1 MGRPA
6 VVSQVVTRFAR
17 LPSCRTRG
25 KTTGTLHFADAIAN
39 AVLFL
44 HHTGFGP
51 APLMSAHDA
60 PVAAGGVSPAVE
72 RLREVGTGVSAAFV
86 LLAALL
92 PLGLIAFAPLGESAV
107 QAGVRAAFAAAIFGN
122 VTALFLSGALLPN
135 EVPRASSVFLFA
147 AFVGRIAFDP
157 ALRGLPGGGAAEIVF
172 LAAVCL
178 MLTAIVQVLF
188 GFLRLGNIARFVP
201 YPVVAG
207 LMTGLAVTLMYYE
220 LPEILGMHH
229 GNGGADEHHGIN
241 PWTLLVAVV
250 TIVAV
255 VGVGRRWPKLPSK
268 LIGIAAGTLV
278 AIGIGIIAPAVDFGP
293 RIPFLGQLPAP
304 DKLLP
309 FFSQGG
315 FDLVLH
321 YRYELVVAALTIAVV
336 GSLDSLLSAVGEADG
351 PLDTA
356 HHPNRLLVALGC
368 GNLMSSLFGG
378 VPVAYSSH
386 HALAT
391 HAGGP
396 RRILSSVATTGTLV
410 LLLLYGAPLLKL
422 IPIGVL
428 SGVMV
433 VLAFGLIDRWAG
445 STLARVRRG
454 QYDSELIVN
463 IVLVVLVA
471 GVTIAFGLIAA
482 VVTGLI
488 LSLGLFLAVM
498 NRSLIRSV
506 TTGATRG
513 SRRVY
518 PPDQASFLRV
528 EGHKFKV
535 IELDGAIFFGTADR
549 LALEVTRAAQN
560 ARYVVLDLRRVNMI
574 DASGALML
582 HRLSSRLRGR
592 GIALL
597 LAHLTATSNLGRAVT
612 GAGVYTERHH
622 ADWFDDADRALEWIE
637 SELLRHAQLGNANR
651 ELAIGEFALL
661 AGLTADEL
669 EFMKPY
675 LDRQLFP
682 TRSALYHEG
691 QTGDRMYLLARG
703 AVSIVAEDPEARGKH
718 RRVVTLAPGV
728 IFGESAMVEG
738 GTRSVTAIA
747 ENEVVTYSMS
757 RRNFDAIHAARP
769 DLYRRLVLNM
779 LSHLSGLLR
788 MTTGILRETGDSV
801 D

>member
-1 MGRPA
+1 
-6 VVSQVVTRFAR
+6 
-17 LPSCRTRG
+17 
-25 KTTGTLHFADAIAN
+25 
-39 AVLFL
+39 
-44 HHTGFGP
+44 
-51 APLMSAHDA
+51 MSGHDA
-60 PVAAGGVSPAVE
+60 PPPVAGASRIGE
-72 RLREVGTGVSAAFV
+72 WLREIGSGASATFV

-107 QAGVRAAFAAAIFGN
+107 QAGVRAALAAAIFGN
-122 VTALFLSGALLPN
+122 ITALVLSGALLPN

-147 AFVGRIAFDP
+147 AFVGRIAFDSQ
-157 ALRGLPGGGAAEIVF
+157 LRALPGGGVVEIVF

-178 MLTAIVQVLF
+178 TLTAIVQILF
-188 GFLRLGNIARFVP
+188 GLLRLGNIARFVP

-207 LMTGLAVTLMYYE
+207 LMTGLAITLMYYE
-220 LPEILGMHH
+220 LPEVLGMHH
-229 GNGGADEHHGIN
+229 GSGGGEEHHGIN
-241 PWTLLVAVV
+241 PWTLLVAMV
-250 TIVAV
+250 TIVV
-255 VGVGRRWPKLPSK
+255 IVGVGRRWPGLPSK

-278 AIGIGIIAPAVDFGP
+278 AVGIGLVAPGVDFGP
-293 RIPFLGQLPAP
+293 HIPFLGMLPAP

-309 FFSQGG
+309 LFSHDG
-315 FDLVLH
+315 FDLVFRF
-321 YRYELVVAALTIAVV
+321 RYELVVAALTIAVV

-368 GNLMSSLFGG
+368 GNFMSSLFGG

-386 HALAT
+386 HALAA
-391 HAGGP
+391 HAGGQ
-396 RRILSSVATTGTLV
+396 RRILSSLATTATLV

-422 IPIGVL
+422 IPIAVL

-488 LSLGLFLAVM
+488 LSMGLFLAVM

-506 TTGATRG
+506 TTGVTRG

-528 EGHKFKV
+528 EGHQIKV

-560 ARYVVLDLRRVNMI
+560 SRYVILDLRRVNMV

-582 HRLSSRLRGR
+582 HRLSSRLRDK

-597 LAHLTATSNLGRAVT
+597 LAHLTATSKLGRAVK

-622 ADWFDDADRALEWIE
+622 ADWFDDADRALEWVE
-637 SELLRHAQLGNANR
+637 SELLCRSHVSDGNR

-661 AGLTADEL
+661 EGLTREEL
-669 EFMKPY
+669 EFIKPY

-691 QTGDRMYLLARG
+691 QTGDRLYLLARG
-703 AVSIVAEDPEARGKH
+703 AVSIVDEDPEARGKY

-728 IFGESAMVEG
+728 IFGESAMIEG

-747 ENEVVTYSMS
+747 ENEVVTYSLS
-757 RRNFDAIHAARP
+757 RKNLDAIYAVRP
-769 DLYRRLVLNM
+769 DLYRRLMLNM

-788 MTTGILRETGDSV
+788 MTTGILRETSDSV

>member
-1 MGRPA
+1 
-6 VVSQVVTRFAR
+6 
-17 LPSCRTRG
+17 
-25 KTTGTLHFADAIAN
+25 
-39 AVLFL
+39 
-44 HHTGFGP
+44 
-51 APLMSAHDA
+51 MSGHDA
-60 PVAAGGVSPAVE
+60 PPAQAGASPVGE
-72 RLREVGTGVSAAFV
+72 WLREIGTGMSAAFV

-92 PLGLIAFAPLGESAV
+92 PLGLIAFAPIGEFAV
-107 QAGVRAAFAAAIFGN
+107 QAGVRAALAAAIFGN
-122 VTALFLSGALLPN
+122 ITALFLSGALLPN

-147 AFVGRIAFDP
+147 AFVAQIATDVE
-157 ALRGLPGGGAAEIVF
+157 LRSMKDGGVDEIIF

-207 LMTGLAVTLMYYE
+207 LMTGLAITLMYYE
-220 LPEILGMHH
+220 LPEVLGMH
-229 GNGGADEHHGIN
+229 GSGGGAEHHGIN
-241 PWTLLVAVV
+241 YWTLLVAVV
-250 TIVAV
+250 SIVV
-255 VGVGRRWPKLPSK
+255 IVGVMRHWPGLPSK

-278 AIGIGIIAPAVDFGP
+278 AIGIGLVAPGVDFGP
-293 RIPFLGQLPAP
+293 RIPFLGMLPAP

-309 FFSQGG
+309 LISPDGI
-315 FDLVLH
+315 DLVLRF
-321 YRYELVVAALTIAVV
+321 RYELVVAALTIAVV

-368 GNLMSSLFGG
+368 GNFMSSLFGG

-391 HAGGP
+391 HSGGP
-396 RRILSSVATTGTLV
+396 RRIVSSLATTATLV

-482 VVTGLI
+482 VITGLV
-488 LSLGLFLAVM
+488 LSMGLFLAVM

-506 TTGATRG
+506 NTGATRG

-518 PPDQASFLRV
+518 PPDQASLLRV
-528 EGHKFKV
+528 EGHQIKV

-560 ARYVVLDLRRVNMI
+560 ARYVILDLRRVNMV

-582 HRLSSRLRGR
+582 QRLSSRLRDKE
-592 GIALL
+592 IALL
-597 LAHLTATSNLGRAVT
+597 LAHLTATSKLGRAVT
-612 GAGVYTERHH
+612 GAGVFTQRHH
-622 ADWFDDADRALEWIE
+622 ADWFDDADRALEWAE
-637 SELLRHAQLGNANR
+637 NEMLRKARAGADDR
-651 ELAIGEFALL
+651 ELAISEFALL

-728 IFGESAMVEG
+728 IFGESAMIEG
-738 GTRSVTAIA
+738 GTRSVTAVA
-747 ENEVVTYSMS
+747 ENEVVTYSLS
-757 RRNFDAIHAARP
+757 RKNLDAIHGVRP

-779 LSHLSGLLR
+779 LAHLSGLLR
-788 MTTGILRETGDSV
+788 MTSGILRETSDTV

>member
-1 MGRPA
+1 
-6 VVSQVVTRFAR
+6 
-17 LPSCRTRG
+17 
-25 KTTGTLHFADAIAN
+25 
-39 AVLFL
+39 
-44 HHTGFGP
+44 
-51 APLMSAHDA
+51 MSGHDA
-60 PVAAGGVSPAVE
+60 PPAAPGASPALE
-72 RLREVGTGVSAAFV
+72 WLREMGTGMSAAFV

-92 PLGLIAFAPLGESAV
+92 PLGLIAFAPLGEAAV
-107 QAGVRAAFAAAIFGN
+107 QAGVRAALAAALFGN
-122 VTALFLSGALLPN
+122 ITALLLSGALLPN

-147 AFVGRIAFDP
+147 AFVARIAFDP
-157 ALRGLPGGGAAEIVF
+157 ALRALPGDGVTEIIF

-178 MLTAIVQVLF
+178 MLTAIVQALF

-207 LMTGLAVTLMYYE
+207 LMTGLAITLMYYE
-220 LPEILGMHH
+220 LPEVLGMHH
-229 GNGGADEHHGIN
+229 GSGGGESHGIN

-250 TIVAV
+250 TIVV
-255 VGVGRRWPKLPSK
+255 IVGVMRRWPGLPSK
-268 LIGIAAGTLV
+268 LIGIATGTLV
-278 AIGIGIIAPAVDFGP
+278 AVGIGLVAPGVDFGP
-293 RIPFLGQLPAP
+293 RIPFLGTLPAP

-309 FFSQGG
+309 LFSRDG
-315 FDLVLH
+315 FDLVFR

-356 HHPNRLLVALGC
+356 HHPNRLLVALGS
-368 GNLMSSLFGG
+368 GNFMSSLFGG

-391 HAGGP
+391 HGGGP
-396 RRILSSVATTGTLV
+396 RRMLASLTTTATLV
-410 LLLLYGAPLLKL
+410 LLLLYGSPLLRL

-488 LSLGLFLAVM
+488 LSMGLFLAVM

-506 TTGATRG
+506 TTGVTRG

-518 PPDQASFLRV
+518 PPEQASFLRV
-528 EGHKFKV
+528 EGHQLKV

-560 ARYVVLDLRRVNMI
+560 ARYVILDLRRVNMI

-582 HRLSSRLRGR
+582 HRLSSRLRDK

-597 LAHLTATSNLGRAVT
+597 LAHLTATSKLGRSVT

-622 ADWFDDADRALEWIE
+622 ADWFDDADRALEYVE
-637 SELLRHAQLGNANR
+637 TELLRRAQIGDADR
-651 ELAIGEFALL
+651 ELSIGEFALL
-661 AGLTADEL
+661 EGLTAAEL
-669 EFMKPY
+669 QFMKPY

-703 AVSIVAEDPEARGKH
+703 AVSIVDEDPEARGKH

-728 IFGESAMVEG
+728 IFGESAMIEG
-738 GTRSVTAIA
+738 GTRSVTAVA
-747 ENEVVTYSMS
+747 ENEVVTYSLS
-757 RRNFDAIHAARP
+757 RKNLEAIHAVQP
-769 DLYRRLVLNM
+769 ELYRRLMLNM

-788 MTTGILRETGDSV
+788 MTTGILRETSDTV